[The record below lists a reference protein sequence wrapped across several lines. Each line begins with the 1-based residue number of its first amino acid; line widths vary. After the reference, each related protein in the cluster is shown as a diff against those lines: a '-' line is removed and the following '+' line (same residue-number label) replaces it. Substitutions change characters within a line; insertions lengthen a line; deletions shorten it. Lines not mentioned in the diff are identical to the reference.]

1 MLIKTLDFKS
11 KYKEKSYFVQWQIIM
26 CVMNSKKL
34 ITPRLGRQ
42 YLQKGSTEQLME
54 SICSTKEGGIS

>member
-1 MLIKTLDFKS
+1 MLIKTLDFKT

-34 ITPRLGRQ
+34 TDYPSFRETLNIFKKAPPN
-42 YLQKGSTEQLME
+42 S
-54 SICSTKEGGIS
+54 